1 MDLKNFSSRER
12 INRLLQQRK
21 QYLKSYK
28 GGHCLYDCC
37 TENAILSHTFSKEAS
52 LRTIADNGQLIHFD
66 PQWKNDRCNLV
77 FNPIGINDASAF
89 HGFCQPHDSLFKNL
103 DARIINTE
111 MDAILQVYRSISRW
125 IYINERSS
133 KFQREYFTDLKDSR
147 LDTSEKHCSS
157 IILELNNELV
167 ELFNKLQE
175 IIKLY
180 SASYN
185 AVLGKRRNI
194 KIANRWSILYVHLD
208 YQIPAALCTNSCC
221 EFHTSKGVFPTNII
235 WNVVP
240 GENKTDIM
248 IILDTNTINEH
259 LSENDHKLS
268 VEEYWDIICQSDLTI
283 LECIEAAMMTN
294 EEWFLSPKVYSSI
307 SDEKKKT
314 MEIDIRY
321 KCFGSYVWD
330 LVDYSIFDDIRSQLI
345 SIEKDEKIKKRAEEK
360 LKYVPEMPSQAEI
373 DAWEAELSQ
382 KIYDQSFYEH

>member
-1 MDLKNFSSRER
+1 MNLKDFSFRER
-12 INRLLQQRK
+12 INRLLQQRN

-28 GGHCLYDCC
+28 SGHCLYDCC
-37 TENAILSHTFSKEAS
+37 TNNAILSHTFSKEAS

-77 FNPIGINDASAF
+77 FKTIGINEASAF

-103 DARIINTE
+103 DGGIINTE

-147 LDTSEKHCSS
+147 LDTSEKHDSS

-167 ELFNKLQE
+167 ELFNELQE

-185 AVLGKRRNI
+185 AILGKRRNI

-208 YQIPAALCTNSCC
+208 YQIPVVLCTNSCYG
-221 EFHTSKGVFPTNII
+221 FHTSKGVFPTNII
-235 WNVVP
+235 WNVVS

-248 IILDTNTINEH
+248 IILDTKTINEH
-259 LSENDHKLS
+259 LSENGHKLS
-268 VEEYWDIICQSDLTI
+268 VEEYWDMICQSDLTI

-294 EEWFLSPKVYSSI
+294 EEWYLSPKVYSSF
-307 SDEKKKT
+307 SDEKKKA

-321 KCFGSYVWD
+321 KCFNNHVWD
-330 LVDYSIFDDIRSQLI
+330 LVDYSIFDNIRSQLI
-345 SIEKDEKIKKRAEEK
+345 AKEKDEKIKKRAEVK
-360 LKYVPEMPSQAEI
+360 LQFMPETPSQDEI
-373 DAWEAELSQ
+373 DALEADMSQ

>member
-1 MDLKNFSSRER
+1 MDLKAFSFRER
-12 INRLLQQRK
+12 INRLLQQRN

-28 GGHCLYDCC
+28 SGHCLYDCC
-37 TENAILSHTFSKEAS
+37 TDNAILSHTFSKEAS
-52 LRTIADNGQLIHFD
+52 LRTIADNGQLIHFE

-77 FNPIGINDASAF
+77 FKPIGINEASAF

-103 DARIINTE
+103 DDGIIDTE

-147 LDTSEKHCSS
+147 FDKSEKHGSS
-157 IILELNNELV
+157 KILELNKELV
-167 ELFNKLQE
+167 ELFNELQE

-185 AVLGKRRNI
+185 AILGKRSNI
-194 KIANRWSILYVHLD
+194 DIANRWSILYVHLD
-208 YQIPAALCTNSCC
+208 YQIPVALCTNSCYG
-221 EFHTSKGVFPTNII
+221 FHTSKGVFPTNII

-248 IILDTNTINEH
+248 IILDTKTINEH
-259 LSENDHKLS
+259 LSENGHKLS
-268 VEEYWDIICQSDLTI
+268 VEEYWDWICRSDLKI

-294 EEWFLSPKVYSSI
+294 EEWYLSPKVYNSF
-307 SDEKKKT
+307 SDDKKKA

-321 KCFGSYVWD
+321 KCFKNHVWD
-330 LVDYSIFDDIRSQLI
+330 SVDYSIFDDIRSQLI

-360 LKYVPEMPSQAEI
+360 LKYVPEIPSQDEI
-373 DAWEAELSQ
+373 DDLEADMSK